1 MQTKLHID
9 IETYSPVSIKDCG
22 VYKYAEDPEFMILLV
37 AYAIDDNPTQII
49 DLARDEK
56 LPAFFL
62 AALNDPTIIK
72 VAHNATFERVCFS
85 NYLRSLG
92 KLEWNEW
99 LDPMQWRCTMV
110 QAMRCGLPA
119 SLEEAGAALGLDK
132 QKMKEGKDLIK
143 LFCTP
148 HKSVAG
154 VFGETDERVRP
165 EDRPE
170 EWKTFKR
177 YCIRDVDV
185 EKQIDEATAWYP
197 VSDFEQR
204 LYALDQTINDRGV
217 GIDTELADNAVRID
231 TTHRAKLN
239 VKAAR
244 LTGVANPNSTAQLKS
259 WMNDVAGLELETLNK
274 KDFAD
279 IKDKTEDPRVLE
291 MIQIR
296 AEMAKTSNKKWGVMQ
311 NAVCEDR
318 RVHGILQFYGTR
330 TGRWAGRLVQMQ
342 NLPQNHIDGLD
353 LDLARQAVKMGDI
366 ELLALNYGNV
376 PETLSQLIRTAF
388 IPTEGKYY
396 AVCDFSAIEARVLA
410 WMAGEDWL
418 LEVFR
423 THGKV
428 YEASAAKMYHCDISE
443 ITKTDPRRQKGKI
456 SVLALGYQGG
466 VGALDAMGG
475 KRMGLS
481 EEDEAQIVVDYR
493 NANPKIVQFWYD
505 VENAAKAC
513 ALHHRTVQLRNLTF
527 EMQKNGTMTITLPS
541 GRPISYPAI
550 TGSTN
555 RFGKESLKFRG
566 VNQESK
572 KWGWIETYG
581 GKLTENII
589 QAVARDCLAETMAR
603 VEAAGFPV
611 VFHVHDELICEVENT
626 SDLDKIQE
634 IFKEPIPWAEDL
646 PLKGAGYTGNYYF
659 KD

>member
-1 MQTKLHID
+1 M
-9 IETYSPVSIKDCG
+9 ET
-22 VYKYAEDPEFMILLV
+22 LV
-37 AYAIDDNPTQII
+37 
-49 DLARDEK
+49 
-56 LPAFFL
+56 
-62 AALNDPTIIK
+62 
-72 VAHNATFERVCFS
+72 
-85 NYLRSLG
+85 
-92 KLEWNEW
+92 
-99 LDPMQWRCTMV
+99 
-110 QAMRCGLPA
+110 A
-119 SLEEAGAALGLDK
+119 SLEEIS
-132 QKMKEGKDLIK
+132 DLVGSSQ
-143 LFCTP
+143 T
-148 HKSVAG
+148 S
-154 VFGETDERVRP
+154 
-165 EDRPE
+165 
-170 EWKTFKR
+170 
-177 YCIRDVDV
+177 VDV
-185 EKQIDEATAWYP
+185 GFFSLGTHLLRCSEVTAFECLEFGIGIWHD
-197 VSDFEQR
+197 VADVLEVGTFSHQFQQTSFVDDF
-204 LYALDQTINDRGV
+204 
-217 GIDTELADNAVRID
+217 
-231 TTHRAKLN
+231 
-239 VKAAR
+239 
-244 LTGVANPNSTAQLKS
+244 LTGGVDQDATFVHLVDNVVVDAELGFSCCRNVQR
-259 WMNDVAGLELETLNK
+259 NDVAGLELETLNK

-279 IKDKTEDPRVLE
+279 IKDKTSDPRVLE
-291 MIQIR
+291 MVRIR

-311 NAVCEDR
+311 NAVCEDG

-366 ELLALNYGNV
+366 ELLAINYGNV

-466 VGALDAMGG
+466 TGALDAMGG

-481 EEDEAQIVVDYR
+481 EEDEAQIVKDYR
-493 NANPKIVQFWYD
+493 EAHPSIVKFWYD
-505 VENAAKAC
+505 VEDAAKAC
-513 ALHHRTVQLRNLTF
+513 AIQHRTVHLRNLTF
-527 EMQKNGTMTITLPS
+527 EMQENGTMTITLPS

-589 QAVARDCLAETMAR
+589 QAVARDCLAETMVR